1 VHKIADCAYTI
12 QRGDNFVTYI
22 NISLTAIRYV
32 SRSNALEDGGDSS
45 IVADSGFQ
53 YTVFPSWLFHRL

>member
-1 VHKIADCAYTI
+1 MTQVKIL
-12 QRGDNFVTYI
+12 F
-22 NISLTAIRYV
+22 TAIRYV
-32 SRSNALEDGGDSS
+32 TRSNALGEGCDSS